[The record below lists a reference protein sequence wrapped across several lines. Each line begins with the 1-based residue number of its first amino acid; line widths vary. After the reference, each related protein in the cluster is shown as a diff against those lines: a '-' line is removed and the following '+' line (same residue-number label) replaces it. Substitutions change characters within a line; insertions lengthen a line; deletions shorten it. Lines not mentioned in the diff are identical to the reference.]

1 MLDSPLSSWFVAR
14 PHGSGFTLTLP
25 TRLARFLHAAQHHF
39 GPRDPSF
46 TLLGVEFGPHPFPRL
61 WHPGVP
67 ERSVVVQLS
76 HLTRGAVD
84 LDYQLAHE
92 AVHLLRPPFELR
104 ASVLEE
110 GVATWFAAQVVRE
123 DHGCT
128 PRPDTPEYVRA
139 LNLVAPLL
147 DGDPSRVARLRARH
161 PSLSNVTARE
171 LRAAWPDLAE
181 DVAEALA
188 SPFACAA
195 RPGGMVDGSMTAEPA
210 GSADDEDSL
219 SLSSP

>member
-1 MLDSPLSSWFVAR
+1 MLNSPLSSWFYAQ

-39 GPRDPSF
+39 GLRDPSF

-67 ERSVVVQLS
+67 ERSVIVQLS

-110 GVATWFAAQVVRE
+110 GVATWFATQVVRE
-123 DHGCT
+123 DHACA
-128 PRPDTPEYVRA
+128 PQPDTLEYARA
-139 LNLVAPLL
+139 LELVAPLL
-147 DGDPSRVARLRARH
+147 DRDAAGIARLRARNA
-161 PSLSNVTARE
+161 SLSAVTAE
-171 LRAAWPDLAE
+171 DILAVWPEVGESLAHL
-181 DVAEALA
+181 LA
-188 SPFACAA
+188 RPFECAA
-195 RPGGMVDGSMTAEPA
+195 RPGGMVDGSLTDGRA
-210 GSADDEDSL
+210 SANSDE
-219 SLSSP
+219 